1 MRAFPYALSRS
12 SPFSAF
18 VIESD
23 FVRFL
28 LVHISSWMDISYLS
42 PSFHTTLG
50 LRHLLLLQYNA
61 L

>member
-50 LRHLLLLQYNA
+50 LQHLLLLQYNA